1 MLNPHLEK
9 NESER
14 KKIPLVSLLLVNFRM
29 IARAAMRTRITI
41 ADKMDVRTGTKNLF
55 FFFFFFC
62 PWHETVGQ
70 RFGFSPR
77 LA

>member
-29 IARAAMRTRITI
+29 IARAVMSIRITI
-41 ADKMDVRTGTKNLF
+41 TVGMAMRRGTRNF
-55 FFFFFFC
+55 FFFF
-62 PWHETVGQ
+62 PWHETDRQ